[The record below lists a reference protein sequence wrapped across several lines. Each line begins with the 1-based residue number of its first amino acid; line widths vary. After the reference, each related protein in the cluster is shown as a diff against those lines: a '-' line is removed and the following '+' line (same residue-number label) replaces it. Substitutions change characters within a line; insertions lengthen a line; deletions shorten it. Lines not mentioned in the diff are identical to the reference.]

1 MTDEKEIALSID
13 KLWAGLAFLMTA
25 FSAGIGH
32 LFKRHIKRIDDLGA
46 RIEELE
52 KAMVAKVDHDD
63 LAGLMDEIRSL
74 MYEIIKEIREQGNE
88 TTQRFDQIL
97 LALNKR

>member
-1 MTDEKEIALSID
+1 VTDEKELALSVD

-25 FSAGIGH
+25 FSAGIGY
-32 LFKRHIKRIDDLGA
+32 LFKRHIKRIDDQGA

-52 KAMVAKVDHDD
+52 KAMVTKVDHGDMASM
-63 LAGLMDEIRSL
+63 LDEIR
-74 MYEIIKEIREQGNE
+74 KEIREQGKE

>member
-32 LFKRHIKRIDDLGA
+32 LFKRHIKRIDDQGQ

-52 KAMVAKVDHDD
+52 KAMVSKVDHDD
-63 LAGLMDEIRSL
+63 LAGLMDEIR
-74 MYEIIKEIREQGNE
+74 KEIREQGKE

>member
-32 LFKRHIKRIDDLGA
+32 LFKRHIKRIDDQGA

-52 KAMVAKVDHDD
+52 KAMVTKVDHDN
-63 LAGLMDEIRSL
+63 LAGLMDEIR
-74 MYEIIKEIREQGNE
+74 KEIREQGKE

>member
-1 MTDEKEIALSID
+1 MTDERDIALSAD
-13 KLWAGLAFLMTA
+13 KLWAGLAFIMTA

-32 LFKRHIKRIDDLGA
+32 LFKRHIKRIDDQAA

-52 KAMVAKVDHDD
+52 KAMVKKIDHEHVADMLD
-63 LAGLMDEIRSL
+63 SIR
-74 MYEIIKEIREQGNE
+74 KEIREHGKE

-97 LALNKR
+97 LALGKK